1 MVAEILKDKLS
12 KYDYL
17 KVVSEK
23 ERGQALL
30 DVVIAFPH
38 DKNLSTADREIIQN
52 TIITSFPNKDIKVD
66 FKKSYLDDTILPN
79 VVKSYLDENFFAVS
93 DMIRI
98 IDAQFDEKA
107 TVVAFTLFC
116 DNLIKDYVAESNLI
130 DKLLEFLE
138 SQYHY
143 SFNINIA
150 FGDFEKN
157 DVVDIIDYEIEDTS
171 NYKPRVIPV
180 TNIEKLLGDNIVMQ
194 PMYIEDI
201 QSAGEGVCICG
212 KVARFTE
219 NMTKERRDEN
229 GKVKPPRPYFR
240 WTMEDFTGKINVVS
254 FCSDTN
260 LSKIRKIADG
270 SQLIMVGDVKLDTF
284 SNGFSFKPKH
294 ISFCEL
300 PDHFEEVVNYRPVP
314 EHYKAVKVEVAHVVN
329 QMDLFNYQSRVLPDY
344 IKTHTIVVY
353 DFETSGLSSASDSV
367 IEIGALKI
375 QNGEYTESFQTF
387 VHLDH
392 PLPKEITELT
402 SITDDDLKDAPIEEI
417 VFADFYKF
425 CDGAVLC
432 GYNSDNFDLQF
443 LKRIW
448 KNYRFEFKHE
458 TLDCYKLA
466 TKVVHGLKKYTL
478 VSVADH
484 LKIQLSNAH
493 RALADA
499 TATAEVLLTIA
510 KDVL

>member
-1 MVAEILKDKLS
+1 MIADIIKDKLS
-12 KYDYL
+12 KYNFI
-17 KVVSEK
+17 KVISEK
-23 ERGQALL
+23 ERGHALL

-38 DKNLSTADREIIQN
+38 DKNLSAADREDIKQVIVAN
-52 TIITSFPNKDIKVD
+52 VPEKDVKVD
-66 FKKSYLDDTILPN
+66 FKKSYLDDTILKDA
-79 VVKSYLDENFFAVS
+79 VKSYMDDNFFAIS
-93 DMIRI
+93 DMVLVT
-98 IDAQFDEKA
+98 DAKFDEGNA
-107 TVVAFTLFC
+107 SVVFTIVC
-116 DNLIKDYVAESNLI
+116 DNLVKDYVIES
-130 DKLLEFLE
+130 KLKEKMLEYFE

-143 SFNINIA
+143 TFDIDIK
-150 FGDFEKN
+150 FDDLEKN
-157 DVVDIIDYEIEDTS
+157 ENNEVLDFEIEDTS
-171 NYKPRVIPV
+171 HYKPRVIEV
-180 TNIEKLLGDNIVMQ
+180 TNVEKLLGDKIILQ

-201 QSAGEGVCICG
+201 QSIADGVCICG
-212 KVARFTE
+212 KVLHFVE
-219 NMTKERRDEN
+219 NMTKEKRDDN
-229 GKVKPPRPYFR
+229 GKIKPARPYFK
-240 WTMEDFTGKINVVS
+240 WVMEDFTGKINVVS
-254 FCSDTN
+254 FCSETN
-260 LSKIRKIADG
+260 LPRIRKIADG
-270 SQLIMVGDVKLDTF
+270 SQLIMVGDVKAD
-284 SNGFSFKPKH
+284 GFSGGLIFRPKH

-300 PDHFEEVVNYRPVP
+300 PKHFEEVINYRPVP
-314 EHYKAVKVEVAHVVN
+314 EHYHAVKVEPAQVIN
-329 QMDLFNYQSRVLPDY
+329 QMDLFNYQSRMLPEY
-344 IKTHTIVVY
+344 ILTHTIVVY

-367 IEIGALKI
+367 IEIGAIKI
-375 QNGEYTESFQTF
+375 EKGEYTESFQTF

-392 PLPKEITELT
+392 PLPQEITEIT
-402 SITDDDLKDAPIEEI
+402 SITDKDLQDAPIEEI

-478 VSVADH
+478 ISVADH

-499 TATAEVLLTIA
+499 TATAEVLMTIA